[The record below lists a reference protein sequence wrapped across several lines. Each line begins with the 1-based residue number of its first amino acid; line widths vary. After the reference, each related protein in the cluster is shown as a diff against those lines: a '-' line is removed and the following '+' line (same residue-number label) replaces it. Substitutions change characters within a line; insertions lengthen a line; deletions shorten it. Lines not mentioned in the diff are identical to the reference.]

1 MKFDKDTKLS
11 REVNYLEAEVTL
23 REDLD
28 RLEGW
33 ADKNLMK
40 FNQVSGLTPGKIFRS
55 TAQAGTH
62 LSVEQ
67 LCGKGP
73 GGPGDDK
80 LSVSAAAVAQRA
92 SRARLHQQGHLHRDT
107 EVNVPL
113 IAYQAT
119 PGTWCLVLAHTM
131 QKDVDRLESHCS

>member
-23 REDLD
+23 WEDLD

-40 FNQVSGLTPGKIFRS
+40 FNQVSGLAPGKIFRS
-55 TAQAGTH
+55 AAQAGTH

-73 GGPGDDK
+73 GGPGMIS
-80 LSVSAAAVAQRA
+80 SV
-92 SRARLHQQGHLHRDT
+92 
-107 EVNVPL
+107 
-113 IAYQAT
+113 
-119 PGTWCLVLAHTM
+119 
-131 QKDVDRLESHCS
+131 